1 MSRKKKDS
9 EKSKIGKFFSSV
21 AKTGKSI
28 GKFVNEARGP
38 CVVCNKPSFLDSKYF
53 SPIVIDRKFIS
64 PKHVREVTDPAG
76 PVRLYLHKD
85 CYNEFDKGYRKTAKE
100 LILELDSDFV
110 SNDKEFTE
118 IVSELELE
126 IVDDSTDVSL
136 LIIEQNE
143 EMMGPQEFNGKLNR
157 LKVLVDS
164 FTDLRIS
171 MNSID
176 ASLGRKI
183 SEGAYWTYEHKYWD
197 LSRQFKDGNFLY
209 YVVPHC
215 RASQSM
221 EILRARID
229 EYQYPDSREDL
240 DGLFDDAST
249 NLRKFGAS
257 FASTTYETI
266 GILRYRLDDKYK
278 HLNNLLHNCQ
288 DLISEKMHQGE
299 QEQQKKKET
308 CSRKKEKRC

>member
-1 MSRKKKDS
+1 MSREKKES

-38 CVVCNKPSFLDSKYF
+38 CAVCNKPSFLDGKHF
-53 SPIVIDRKFIS
+53 SSIVIDRKFIS
-64 PKHVREVTDPAG
+64 PKHVREVTVPAET
-76 PVRLYLHKD
+76 VRLYLHKE

-100 LILELDSDFV
+100 LIQELDSEYV

-143 EMMGPQEFNGKLNR
+143 EMMGPQEFKGKLNR

-183 SEGAYWTYEHKYWD
+183 SDGAYWKYEHKYWD
-197 LSRQFKDGNFLY
+197 LSREFKDGNILY
-209 YVVPHC
+209 FVVPHYN
-215 RASQSM
+215 ASQSM
-221 EILRARID
+221 EILRVRID

-249 NLRKFGAS
+249 NLQVWS
-257 FASTTYETI
+257 
-266 GILRYRLDDKYK
+266 
-278 HLNNLLHNCQ
+278 
-288 DLISEKMHQGE
+288 LICINYM
-299 QEQQKKKET
+299 
-308 CSRKKEKRC
+308 